1 MKLFFVIEY
10 ILLLTHL
17 PILSQTSSQAEST
30 YNCVYSYDAN
40 GNITSRSL
48 VIANPSEQSSIS
60 EMNISITY
68 NAASSKAT
76 VSVTGNDTGTPTA
89 VNVYD
94 MSTNSEV
101 DNRKFTADSY
111 EIDLSAHKKGI
122 YIIEAINGSV
132 LSAQKISKR

>member
-1 MKLFFVIEY
+1 
-10 ILLLTHL
+10 
-17 PILSQTSSQAEST
+17 
-30 YNCVYSYDAN
+30 
-40 GNITSRSL
+40 
-48 VIANPSEQSSIS
+48 
-60 EMNISITY
+60 MNISITY